1 MWGGEKKFFLNKE
14 KCDTVIVYLLSKR
27 SIVFSRGIPNGLIIK
42 IPFGGHTLKKSIQIL
57 KLECSS
63 DQKILKKN
71 IISDKIKKTILS
83 FIFFRIF
90 LLWKPR

>member
-1 MWGGEKKFFLNKE
+1 
-14 KCDTVIVYLLSKR
+14 VIVYPLRIR
-27 SIVFSRGIPNGLIIK
+27 SIVFNRGIPNGLIIK
-42 IPFGGHTLKKSIQIL
+42 TPFGGHVLKKSIQIH

-90 LLWKPR
+90 LL